1 MKEAGQYIDVDNVE
15 FQNALQLIQHSSAS
29 VYLTG
34 RAGTGKSTFLRYVC
48 QNTHKKHIVLA
59 PTGIAAINAEG
70 ATIHSF
76 FKIPFRPI
84 LPNDPDL
91 STTNRRI
98 YDFLKYNK
106 AKIKLIKEVELI
118 VIDEIS
124 MVRADVLD
132 FIDQVLRV
140 YTGNKNSPF
149 GGKQMLLVGDAFQ
162 LEPVVKRDEWQ
173 ILSRFY
179 KTPYFFSA
187 TAFIQSPLIQVELRK
202 VYRQDDPAFVEIL
215 DKVRL
220 KKVEDSHLDIINQRL
235 NPGFRTPAD
244 ELFITLATRRDTV
257 DYINEQQLSA
267 LGGSEHAY
275 TGKITGEYPESALPT
290 LKNLVL
296 KVNAQVMFVKNDIE
310 RRWYN
315 GSLGIVDS
323 ISEQGI
329 HVRLE
334 NNTVHLVTREK
345 WVNLQYKFDEK
356 NNRIIAEEIGSFTQY
371 PLKLAWA
378 ITVHKSQ
385 GLTFQKVVIDF
396 SGGAFA
402 GGQLYVALSRCR
414 SLEGMILKT
423 PVRQND
429 IILNKEVE
437 LFAQAANNKQLIE
450 EELQKAK
457 ADTAYSMA
465 LAAFRDGEWKKA
477 LAFFSDA
484 IAYRNDLNKP
494 AFQRFLAKEM
504 LFVDHYRHQI
514 SDLEARLEENR
525 KNVEDFAREYYLMA
539 NECEVKFNDSRAA
552 IANLNKALRLDPY
565 FIDALLR
572 RAQLLLATG
581 DAEAAEKDCSSI
593 LKIKKRHYKALL
605 LRGKIRFQLNH
616 LEASYNDLL
625 QAMTLRK
632 SNPEVYNA
640 LSKVCSKMGETSLA
654 KQYRNIARGL
664 EEE

>member
-70 ATIHSF
+70 VTIHSF

-124 MVRADVLD
+124 MVRADILD

-640 LSKVCSKMGETSLA
+640 LSKVCSKMGETTLA

>member
-70 ATIHSF
+70 VTIHSF

-640 LSKVCSKMGETSLA
+640 LSKVCSKMGETTLA

>member
-70 ATIHSF
+70 VTIHSF

>member
-1 MKEAGQYIDVDNVE
+1 MKEADQYIDVDNVE

-70 ATIHSF
+70 VTIHSF

-124 MVRADVLD
+124 MVRADILD

-220 KKVEDSHLDIINQRL
+220 KKVEDSHLNIINQRL

-640 LSKVCSKMGETSLA
+640 LSKVCSKMGETTLA

>member
-1 MKEAGQYIDVDNVE
+1 MKEADQYIDVDNVE

-70 ATIHSF
+70 VTIHSF

-124 MVRADVLD
+124 MVRADILD

-187 TAFIQSPLIQVELRK
+187 TAFIQSPLIQVELKK

-220 KKVEDSHLDIINQRL
+220 KKVEDSHLNIINQRL

-465 LAAFRDGEWKKA
+465 LAAFREGEWKKA
-477 LAFFSDA
+477 IAFFSDA

-640 LSKVCSKMGETSLA
+640 LSKVCSKMGETTLA

>member
-59 PTGIAAINAEG
+59 PTGIAALNAEG
-70 ATIHSF
+70 VTIHSF

-640 LSKVCSKMGETSLA
+640 LSKVCSKMGETTLA

>member
-70 ATIHSF
+70 VTIHSF

-187 TAFIQSPLIQVELRK
+187 TAFIQSPLIQVELKK

-465 LAAFRDGEWKKA
+465 LVAFRDGEWKKA

-640 LSKVCSKMGETSLA
+640 LSKVCSKMGETTLA

>member
-1 MKEAGQYIDVDNVE
+1 MKEADQYIDVDNVE

-70 ATIHSF
+70 VTIHSF

-124 MVRADVLD
+124 MVRADILD

-187 TAFIQSPLIQVELRK
+187 TAFIQSPLIQVELKK

-220 KKVEDSHLDIINQRL
+220 KKVEDSHLNIINQRL

-465 LAAFRDGEWKKA
+465 LAAFREGEWKKA

-640 LSKVCSKMGETSLA
+640 LSKVCSKMGETTLA